1 MTVEKH
7 PEFFCCY
14 NNEKDQR
21 SCICWGYD
29 RACCYK
35 PTCSPN
41 LATTG
46 GKIILGVYI
55 MVLLFL
61 IIAPIL
67 NIKF

>member
-35 PTCSPN
+35 PSCAPN
-41 LATTG
+41 LATTA
-46 GKIILGVYI
+46 GKLFALMYIAAAIL
-55 MVLLFL
+55 
-61 IIAPIL
+61 IL
-67 NIKF
+67 TMPLYIKF